1 MSPRRR
7 TKAREPI
14 TGFIPYAAPRVA
26 ASPPTT
32 TTLPKDLASRDAF
45 TSPRASGRRK
55 AGGMDDDDVEDGDS
69 DVDAD
74 QGDKLV
80 GKQQIG
86 LFEDAISLEQV
97 RFRVVDCSWG
107 KLMSLRI
114 GKAYCNAVDLADAC
128 VGGGL
133 CASTRL
139 VWRFP

>member
-7 TKAREPI
+7 KKAREPI
-14 TGFIPYAAPRVA
+14 TGFTPYAAPRVA
-26 ASPPTT
+26 ASSPTT
-32 TTLPKDLASRDAF
+32 TTMLPKDLASRDAF

-55 AGGMDDDDVEDGDS
+55 AGGMDDDDDDEDGDS

-97 RFRVVDCSWG
+97 RFRVLSIVRGES
-107 KLMSLRI
+107 
-114 GKAYCNAVDLADAC
+114 
-128 VGGGL
+128 
-133 CASTRL
+133 
-139 VWRFP
+139 